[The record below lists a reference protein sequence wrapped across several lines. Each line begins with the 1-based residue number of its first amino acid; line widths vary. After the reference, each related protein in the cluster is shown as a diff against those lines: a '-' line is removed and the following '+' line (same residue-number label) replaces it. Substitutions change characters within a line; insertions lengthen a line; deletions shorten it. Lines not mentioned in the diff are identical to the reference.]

1 MKGWIKVHE
10 IFEDKREILIKASEI
25 VSLARDYVDEEGDYT
40 ALTTKSRPSRYGI
53 VETPEEVFALIEEAE
68 NAGADAIE
76 GLARVLEA
84 HMEETRAY
92 ISYIGDG
99 DDTGDAS
106 YLRGREAAL
115 KDILELLKKET
126 SRWER

>member
-10 IFEDKREILIKASEI
+10 HDNEVAVPVRAIQTVQAYEYEKAHGFI
-25 VSLARDYVDEEGDYT
+25 QTNAVGNIYFN
-40 ALTTKSRPSRYGI
+40 
-53 VETPEEVFALIEEAE
+53 ETYEEVLAIIEEAE

-115 KDILELLKKET
+115 KDILDLLRKET